1 MIKSLIQLTA
11 RSSVQP
17 QWDGWLRPRDEKHT
31 AKANGG
37 IRGQA
42 VSMRS
47 CRFERSMEV
56 RLDTGEIVLGSRRF
70 KAAVANSR
78 SIEDRFGHRTR

>member
-1 MIKSLIQLTA
+1 
-11 RSSVQP
+11 
-17 QWDGWLRPRDEKHT
+17 
-31 AKANGG
+31 
-37 IRGQA
+37 
-42 VSMRS
+42 
-47 CRFERSMEV
+47 MEV